1 MAETIE
7 SLKAQVSA
15 FMAEN
20 LALKAQLTAYYN
32 TNCALGH
39 QNAQL
44 REVGM
49 TAAQVSDRNTFLE
62 EQVVRLEDALVV
74 SEKKLVDALTDTERV
89 RQEVLSALR
98 KLPQRR

>member
-1 MAETIE
+1 METIE

-15 FMAEN
+15 FTAEN
-20 LALKAQLTAYYN
+20 LALKAQITAYYN
-32 TNCALGH
+32 ANCALGY

-44 REVGM
+44 QQVGA

-62 EQVVRLEDALVV
+62 EQVVRLEDSLA
-74 SEKKLVDALTDTERV
+74 ECKKELANMLTDTERV